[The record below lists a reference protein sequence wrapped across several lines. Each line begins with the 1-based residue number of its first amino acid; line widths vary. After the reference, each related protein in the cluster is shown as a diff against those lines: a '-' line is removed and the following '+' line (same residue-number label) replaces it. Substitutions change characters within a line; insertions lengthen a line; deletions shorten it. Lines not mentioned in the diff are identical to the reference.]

1 MQLQE
6 VRIQPYC
13 LPLRHTWHSASGN
26 FDLRRGFLVT
36 VEDDAGRQGYGDC
49 APLAGTESQA
59 AAKDWLNKQ
68 KTALAGLQT
77 DVALN
82 TLPAADHCPP
92 AARCGLETALL
103 DLISRQ
109 HQLPLY
115 RWLEANASAS
125 VKVNANL
132 GSLNKDTTNRL
143 AAAAGFSVVKLKVG
157 LLPVAQDIDNLR
169 KLADALPDGI
179 GLRLDANQAWNK
191 EQARRFIAGIANL
204 PVECLEE
211 PLHEASLKELEQL
224 QELAPFP
231 LALDESLTQL
241 LHADILSQKPVA
253 RLVLKPMLL
262 GGLQTALSLG
272 RKAQQA
278 GLESLVTTTVDS
290 AVGSWAAVH
299 LAAALNAGSPAMS
312 HGLATSSWLSRDIAP
327 PPVIRDG
334 RIILGENAG
343 LGIEPGKQRSGSCGT
358 SLSLNI
364 I

>member
-1 MQLQE
+1 MQLQK

-13 LPLRHTWHSASGN
+13 LPLRQAWCSASGS
-26 FDLRRGFLVT
+26 FDVRRGFLVT
-36 VEDDAGRQGYGDC
+36 VEDVAGRQGYGDC
-49 APLAGTESQA
+49 APLAGTENEA
-59 AAKDWLNKQ
+59 PAKGWLSKQ

-77 DVALN
+77 DAALN
-82 TLPAADHCPP
+82 KLPAPDHCPP

-115 RWLEANASAS
+115 RWLEPNASAS
-125 VKVNANL
+125 VKVNVNL
-132 GSLNKDTTNRL
+132 GSLDTETNTRL

-157 LLPVAQDIDNLR
+157 LLPVSQDIDNLQ

-179 GLRLDANQAWNK
+179 SLRLDANQAWNK
-191 EQARRFIAGIANL
+191 AQARSFIAGIANL

-211 PLHEASLKELEQL
+211 PLHDPGLKELEQL
-224 QELAPFP
+224 QKLAPFP

-241 LHADILSQKPVA
+241 PQADILSQKPVT

-262 GGLQTALSLG
+262 GGLQIALTLG
-272 RKAQQA
+272 QKAHRA

-290 AVGSWAAVH
+290 AVGCWAAVH
-299 LAAALNAGSPAMS
+299 LAAALNPGSHDMS

-327 PPVIRDG
+327 PPAIRDG
-334 RIILGENAG
+334 RIILGENTG
-343 LGIEPGKQRSGSCGT
+343 LGIRPT
-358 SLSLNI
+358 S
-364 I
+364 